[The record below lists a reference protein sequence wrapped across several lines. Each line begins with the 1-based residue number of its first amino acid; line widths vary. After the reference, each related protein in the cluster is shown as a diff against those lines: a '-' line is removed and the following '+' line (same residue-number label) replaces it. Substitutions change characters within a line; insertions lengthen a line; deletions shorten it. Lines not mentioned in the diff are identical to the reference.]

1 MKNDKEFFNLFKN
14 SDKIFIGYD
23 FNKNDIEQF
32 FDEMQIMFKN
42 AEIIDLIDLYQ
53 NKYLEKATSLKNM
66 CEKLL
71 DIKMCKYE
79 QCSNWENR
87 PLKKSQLHYAAYDAI
102 VCMSLFK
109 VLINNK

>member
-71 DIKMCKYE
+71 DKKMCKYE

-87 PLKKSQLHYAAYDAI
+87 PLKKIQLHYATYNTII
-102 VCMSLFK
+102 VCLYLKF
-109 VLINNK
+109 